1 MIKQGSKMGIQKTSI
16 DNDHH
21 TLDRALNTLGVDN
34 GTMSR
39 QDAVGQSSSMAF
51 KKNKG
56 AQ

>member
-1 MIKQGSKMGIQKTSI
+1 MGIQKTSI

-56 AQ
+56 A